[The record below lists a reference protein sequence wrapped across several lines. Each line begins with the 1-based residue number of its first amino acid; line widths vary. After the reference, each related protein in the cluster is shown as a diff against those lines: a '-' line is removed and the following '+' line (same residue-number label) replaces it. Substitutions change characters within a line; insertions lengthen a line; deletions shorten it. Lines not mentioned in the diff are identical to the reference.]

1 MKKALEKIST
11 VLRVAA
17 GIVCAIFTVTF
28 VVLIFTEKPVGAFV
42 FMAVLFAGLTAL
54 LLFPRKRRKKNSAE
68 YSAPA
73 QPVQFE
79 VPEHILQDMRGAY
92 SVMQAKDDARIMLES
107 HKLVQQTMSMPTFLS
122 RLQLSRQKALTLLQ
136 AEKAGIKGLSQ
147 IKMTDKCNY
156 ILSTSSEAKT
166 AFLERTSFSAI
177 TNAFQLKTP
186 AGQCRKLQAYIDE
199 LEEHSLDFMEVEH
212 DYRATI
218 ERIEAVMP

>member
-11 VLRVAA
+11 VLRAAA
-17 GIVCAIFTVTF
+17 GVVCAIFTVTF
-28 VVLIFTEKPVGAFV
+28 IVLIFTEKPVEVFA

-54 LLFPRKRRKKNSAE
+54 LLFPRKRRKQNSAE

-79 VPEHILQDMRGAY
+79 VPEYILQDMRGAY

-186 AGQCRKLQAYIDE
+186 AGQRRKLQAYIDE

>member
-1 MKKALEKIST
+1 MKKALEKISA

-17 GIVCAIFTVTF
+17 GVVCAIFTVTF
-28 VVLIFTEKPVGAFV
+28 IVLIFTEKPVEVFV
-42 FMAVLFAGLTAL
+42 FMAVLFAGLTVL
-54 LLFPRKRRKKNSAE
+54 LLFPRKRRKQNSVE

-177 TNAFQLKTP
+177 TSAFQLKTP
-186 AGQCRKLQAYIDE
+186 AGQRRKLQAYLDE

>member
-1 MKKALEKIST
+1 MKKALEKISS
-11 VLRVAA
+11 VLKVAA

-28 VVLIFTEKPVGAFV
+28 VVLIFTEKPVEVFV

-54 LLFPRKRRKKNSAE
+54 LLFPRKCRKQNSTE

-107 HKLVQQTMSMPTFLS
+107 HKLVQQTMSVPTFLS

-177 TNAFQLKTP
+177 TSAFQLKTP
-186 AGQCRKLQAYIDE
+186 AGQRRKLQAYIDE

>member
-1 MKKALEKIST
+1 MKKALEKISA

-17 GIVCAIFTVTF
+17 GVVCAIFTVTF
-28 VVLIFTEKPVGAFV
+28 IVLIFTEKPVEVFV

-54 LLFPRKRRKKNSAE
+54 LLFPRKRLKQNSAE

-79 VPEHILQDMRGAY
+79 VPEYILQDMRGAY

-186 AGQCRKLQAYIDE
+186 AGQRHKLQAYIDE

>member
-1 MKKALEKIST
+1 MKKALEKISA

-17 GIVCAIFTVTF
+17 GVVCAIFTVTF
-28 VVLIFTEKPVGAFV
+28 IVLIFTEKPVEVFV
-42 FMAVLFAGLTAL
+42 FMAVLFAGLTTL
-54 LLFPRKRRKKNSAE
+54 LLFPRKRRKQNSAE

-79 VPEHILQDMRGAY
+79 VPEYILQDMRGAY
-92 SVMQAKDDARIMLES
+92 SVMQAKDDAHVMLES

-177 TNAFQLKTP
+177 TNAFQLKTL
-186 AGQCRKLQAYIDE
+186 AGQRRKLQAYIDE

>member
-28 VVLIFTEKPVGAFV
+28 VVLIFTEKPVEVFV

-54 LLFPRKRRKKNSAE
+54 LLFPRKRHKQNSAE

-79 VPEHILQDMRGAY
+79 VPEYILQDMRGTY

-107 HKLVQQTMSMPTFLS
+107 HKLVQQTMSLPTFLS

-136 AEKAGIKGLSQ
+136 AEKVGIKGLSQ
-147 IKMTDKCNY
+147 IKMTDKCSY

-186 AGQCRKLQAYIDE
+186 AGQRRKLQAYIDE

>member
-11 VLRVAA
+11 VLRVVA

-28 VVLIFTEKPVGAFV
+28 VVLIFTEKPVEVFV

-54 LLFPRKRRKKNSAE
+54 LLFPRKRHKQNSAE

-79 VPEHILQDMRGAY
+79 VPEYILQDMRGTY

-107 HKLVQQTMSMPTFLS
+107 HKLVQQTMSLPTFLS

-147 IKMTDKCNY
+147 IKMTDKCSY
-156 ILSTSSEAKT
+156 IQVD
-166 AFLERTSFSAI
+166 
-177 TNAFQLKTP
+177 NAFYNAKGNRLV
-186 AGQCRKLQAYIDE
+186 CLNRKQQRICGRLVIVEQERRYRSPVFNGNTS
-199 LEEHSLDFMEVEH
+199 HSF
-212 DYRATI
+212 YRAAQCGLSFQS
-218 ERIEAVMP
+218 RSRQ